1 MEVGRVEVGAYF
13 ADHGVKAG
21 LSGME
26 RDVNRSASSMG
37 SGFKNMLAGDLAN
50 TFGPA
55 AGYAN
60 ILTAALNPATLAVGG
75 LAVGMGIATKMA
87 MDYNTM
93 MVGVGK
99 TTNLVGQDLAALGS
113 DLQKL
118 QMEMGITAQAATS
131 MAEQAGSMGVGLG
144 GTTKYQ
150 REEIIGFSKA
160 VTMAAGAFKMDASTT
175 ADSFGHMGSVVFET
189 FNDQRRAQDQA
200 AMGWEEYVMRTGS
213 AINSLADSMPAKEY
227 QIIAAMDKIGPT
239 LKSITPTEE
248 QYADWMALSGVIIAT
263 GQSGE
268 HTGEMIK
275 DAVRYAQLDNSGDIS
290 KLIGTD
296 TAGLNEMLDEDAV
309 GTMLQLG
316 AAVGDLPLAEQAQ
329 AYKEFG
335 MSGMEFMKL
344 LTKEQDKVREKIKQ
358 TRDEYAKGFGDD
370 ANLRKSWEMVANDA
384 NTQLERVLQTAEVGL
399 TKLGQI
405 AVPGA
410 TTMLTSMADGMME
423 LIEWSERAG
432 TALDTLWNK
441 WSSSEIGSA
450 FNQGFSDAGGAVW
463 KGVVGNVTGGA
474 GAVLGGVLSGL
485 EAVAAGE
492 DIGTAVGIGIKTGIS
507 NTADEALDPLADAA
521 TKTAQEAAQ
530 NFIEAQDAYIKAHP
544 GGMSVSNLYDT
555 GEKTPITGKTI
566 YKEGKPRII
575 GGSDGS
581 QHEYGGL
588 WGRGSG
594 SIVAAEEG
602 INYKISYS
610 TNKHGTTSYLYIDG
624 QLVGETRENSS
635 KEAALQDLFSQPGA
649 EDKLTKTLSLNLQG
663 RSGEAALV
671 TETVDVELGFDVKV
685 ATETARNE
693 LGQFSKSQD
702 WGEFLFGDMENTVL
716 GEMEWASNIG
726 DDVAKAAVDDIG
738 SALQEVSLENYPQ
751 LVAGIESLNQELG
764 DMWGGFG
771 PRSDIYNE
779 LQNKYAD
786 AILAG
791 VIDAKDFMKAQ
802 STETTSLLSDSLS
815 DGYISGS
822 EKGALEARKTLLGL
836 LKERYPVE
844 FEAAGLD
851 ELLSQ
856 IENTLAGKKIEI
868 EVQAKTIWEDWS
880 SAAYREKFLADNP
893 QLSALIT
900 PSQGDEWS
908 DAIGQMA
915 EDAENGD
922 QVAKAA
928 LQDWQIAVQGFADGT
943 ISSMGYASEALYDLI
958 LLYPELGKS
967 GSWLRSFMDDY
978 KNQVM
983 TGLPETEQGT
993 YFPYTY
999 SIWNPESNKGSMWGT
1014 PSYEDITVD
1023 QIESLDQIESPVTVN
1038 EMGAMAGAVIGAKLA
1053 TDTLS
1058 GKATQMQPNLATTAT
1073 ESQNATS
1080 HLTGI
1085 ESHTSSM
1092 VGLLSSIDGKIGA
1105 LAGSKSASNLP
1116 SVSDFVG
1123 SGSISNSSSTGLG
1136 SIAGKIKGGG
1146 IKGLFSAANAAYQDG
1161 GVPAQSGMAWL
1172 DKGDVVIGPNSSM
1185 ASKGNLPAAA
1195 DTASASLNRLA
1206 GAADKSSAAYQTTW
1220 RWFED
1225 YAYEI
1230 TAPTSYKWS
1239 KYPDEPDVNVKGN
1252 VPVAWLSEGQPTGMD
1267 YIDAELQEVIAKS
1280 IGNSQVKPWFARGYE
1295 AQPEWWTAAATKL
1308 SPEHA
1313 ATWAEP
1319 KGGEVAEPVDKAA
1332 VQTAATQGA
1341 MTEADVYYSIYG
1353 ESFTEGCIAANT
1365 PDKSLIYTPSN
1376 SAVAEAARK
1385 WGKDAVIGWN
1395 HLYGES
1401 FTEGCINTN
1410 PPDKLLKFT
1419 PSTKLLEEAARA
1431 QGAWGSQLVGDGS
1444 AASPDGL
1451 AQSIDDN
1458 TESLKSIF
1466 PVLRILNAN
1475 TSKESS
1481 ELAANTQAMKGLGQ
1495 DSVLSQLGGAA
1506 NAKTGSAMAWGTGT
1520 PNVSDALT
1528 TASVWSAIYD
1538 DSGTCIAYVKP
1549 DPSLNFTPGKEYLPG
1564 GKWYHGNQTVG
1575 RTVGQSYGDQALQEM
1590 YSYSEGSDASDAIKE
1605 ASAAAS
1611 KSSAQ
1616 TNNLLAG
1623 LNTRTD
1629 KSNTTASKS
1638 DQTLWDIESNTAIS
1652 AVAGMYSMS
1661 WGGYSGYGGG
1671 SGGSSIIGLAN
1682 RGGNVYP
1689 GGFGG
1694 TSVSGMGGWVSASP
1708 GPAPGSS
1715 TAAWMNAGARTVGGS
1730 NAVQWAEGGVVTSPT
1745 LGWVGEAG
1753 ETEYIVPQHRLDEF
1767 IAAAGAGESHIQ
1779 SLSQIGSGHLV
1790 SVADQTMV
1798 NGQVSQSSYQSGGT
1812 PGIAS
1817 LPSIVGP
1824 ILSHISRQ
1832 ENTIASVREAAAQS
1846 PLAMNINMPL
1856 GPISFTGDAGNRA
1869 DQDALLR
1876 RIENLITRAKQEIAS
1891 ELNYT
1896 RKLGRY

>member
-60 ILTAALNPATLAVGG
+60 VLTAALNPATLAVGG
-75 LAVGMGIATKMA
+75 LAVGMGAATKMA

-99 TTNLVGQDLAALGS
+99 TTNLVGQDLVSLGS

-118 QMEMGITAQAATS
+118 QMEMGLTAEATTG

-144 GTTKYQ
+144 GTTKQQ
-150 REEIIGFSKA
+150 REEIVGFSKA
-160 VTMAAGAFKMDASTT
+160 VTMAAGAFKMDAATT
-175 ADSFGHMGSVVFET
+175 ADSFGHMGSVVFES
-189 FNDQRRAQDQA
+189 FNDQRRAQGQA
-200 AMGWEEYVMRTGS
+200 VMGWEEYVMKTGS
-213 AINSLADSMPAKEY
+213 AINSLADGMPAKEY

-248 QYADWMALSGVIIAT
+248 QYADWMALSGVIIST

-268 HTGEMIK
+268 HTGEMLK
-275 DAVRYAQLDNSGDIS
+275 DAVRYAQLDNGGDVS
-290 KLIGTD
+290 KILGTD
-296 TAGLNEMLDEDAV
+296 TANLNQMLDEDAA
-309 GTMLQLG
+309 GTMLQLAEAIG
-316 AAVGDLPLAEQAQ
+316 ELPLADQAQ

-335 MSGMEFMKL
+335 MSGMEAMKL
-344 LTKEQDKVREKIKQ
+344 LTKEQDKAREKIKQ
-358 TRDEYAKGFGDD
+358 TRDEYAKGV
-370 ANLRKSWEMVANDA
+370 NLPKSWEMVAADA
-384 NTQLERVLQTAEVGL
+384 NKQLDRVIETAKVGL

-410 TTMLTSMADGMME
+410 TTMLTGMADSMME
-423 LIEWSERAG
+423 LIEWSERAY
-432 TALDTLWNK
+432 TAIDTLWDK
-441 WSSSEIGSA
+441 WSGSSAGSA
-450 FNQGFSDAGGAVW
+450 VNQVLSDMGGAIW
-463 KGVVGNVTGGA
+463 EGTVGNVTGWA
-474 GAVLGGVLSGL
+474 GGILSGL
-485 EAVAAGE
+485 EALAGTGPAAEVGE
-492 DIGTAVGIGIKTGIS
+492 DIGTTVGTGIKTGVS
-507 NTADEALDPLADAA
+507 NTADEALEPIEDAA
-521 TKTAQEAAQ
+521 GDSGAEA
-530 NFIEAQDAYIKAHP
+530 
-544 GGMSVSNLYDT
+544 
-555 GEKTPITGKTI
+555 GKTWADNFAELVKAGVS
-566 YKEGKPRII
+566 KEIAGIMAAFNVSDMRALDII
-575 GGSDGS
+575 NAQTKSKN
-581 QHEYGGL
+581 EYGGL

-594 SIVAAEEG
+594 TIVADEEG
-602 INYKISYS
+602 INYQISYS
-610 TNKHGTTSYLYIDG
+610 TDKFGTTSYLYIDG
-624 QLVGETRENSS
+624 QLMGETRENSS

-663 RSGEAALV
+663 RGGEAALV
-671 TETVDVELGFDVKV
+671 VETVDVELGFDVNV
-685 ATETARNE
+685 ATANANQS
-693 LGQFSKSQD
+693 LKKFSESQN
-702 WGEFLFGDMENTVL
+702 WGDYLFGDKENTVL
-716 GEMEWASNIG
+716 GELEWASNIG
-726 DDVAKAAVDDIG
+726 DDVAKSAVDDIG
-738 SALQEVSLENYPQ
+738 TALQEVSLENYPKI
-751 LVAGIESLNQELG
+751 VAGVEALNRELG

-771 PRSDIYNE
+771 PRSDVYTK
-779 LQNKYAD
+779 LQSQYAD

-791 VIDAKDFMKAQ
+791 VIDAKDLLKAQ
-802 STETTSLLSDSLS
+802 STETTNLLADSLA
-815 DGYISGS
+815 DGYITGS

-856 IENTLAGKKIEI
+856 IEDTLAGKKIEI

-958 LLYPELGKS
+958 MLYPQLGKS
-967 GSWLRSFMDDY
+967 GSWLRSFMGDY
-978 KNQVM
+978 QSKVM
-983 TGLPETEQGT
+983 SGLSDTEKGT

-1014 PSYEDITVD
+1014 SPSEDITVD
-1023 QIESLDQIESPVTVN
+1023 QIESLDQIESPITIN
-1038 EMGAMAGAVIGAKLA
+1038 EMGTMAGAVMGAKLA

-1058 GKATQMQPNLATTAT
+1058 GKAVQMQPDLATTAT
-1073 ESQNATS
+1073 ESQNATA

-1085 ESHTSSM
+1085 ESHTGSM

-1105 LAGSKSASNLP
+1105 LSLA
-1116 SVSDFVG
+1116 G
-1123 SGSISNSSSTGLG
+1123 SGSGSQSITKFVSSSGGQNSSLG
-1136 SIAGKIKGGG
+1136 SVASKVGGSIKR
-1146 IKGLFSAANAAYQDG
+1146 LFSSANAAYQDG

-1172 DKGDVVIGPNSSM
+1172 DKGDVVIGPNSSI

-1230 TAPTSYKWS
+1230 TAPASYKWS
-1239 KYPDEPDVNVKGN
+1239 KYPAEPDVNVKGN

-1280 IGNSQVKPWFARGYE
+1280 VGNSLVKPWFARGYE
-1295 AQPEWWTAAATKL
+1295 AQPEWWTEAATSL
-1308 SPEHA
+1308 SPKYADEWSA
-1313 ATWAEP
+1313 A
-1319 KGGEVAEPVDKAA
+1319 KGGEVAKPPSG
-1332 VQTAATQGA
+1332 QTAIVETSARQQGL
-1341 MTEADVYYSIYG
+1341 TIADVWNSIYG
-1353 ESFTEGCIAANT
+1353 ESFTEGCIAANA
-1365 PDKSLIYTPSN
+1365 PDKNLIYTPS
-1376 SAVAEAARK
+1376 AGAIAEAGRT
-1385 WGKDAVIGWN
+1385 WGKEETEAWS
-1395 HLYGES
+1395 HLYGEA
-1401 FTEGCINTN
+1401 FTEGCISTN
-1410 PPDKLLKFT
+1410 PPDKLLNFT
-1419 PSTKLLEEAARA
+1419 PSAKLLAETARA
-1431 QGAWGSQLVGDGS
+1431 QGAWGRQLVGSVGDGS

-1451 AQSIDDN
+1451 TQSTDDN
-1458 TESLKSIF
+1458 TESLQAIF
-1466 PVLRILNAN
+1466 PVLRILNSNAA
-1475 TSKESS
+1475 KGSS
-1481 ELAANTQAMKGLGQ
+1481 ELAANTHAMKGLGQ

-1506 NAKTGSAMAWGTGT
+1506 NAKTGGAMAWGEGT

-1528 TASVWSAIYD
+1528 TASIWSAIYD

-1549 DPSLNFTPGKEYLPG
+1549 DPSLNFTPGKEYQPG
-1564 GKWYHGNQTVG
+1564 GKWYHGNETVG
-1575 RTVGQSYGDQALQEM
+1575 RTIGQSYGDQALQEM
-1590 YSYSEGSDASDAIKE
+1590 YSYSGGSDASDAIKE
-1605 ASAAAS
+1605 SSAAAS
-1611 KSSAQ
+1611 KNSAQ

-1629 KSNTTASKS
+1629 KSNTTAAKS
-1638 DQTLWDIESNTAIS
+1638 DQTLVDIESNTAIS

-1661 WGGYSGYGGG
+1661 WGGSYGSRYGS

-1682 RGGNVYP
+1682 RGGDAYW
-1689 GGFGG
+1689 GG
-1694 TSVSGMGGWVSASP
+1694 TSVSGGGGWVSASP
-1708 GPAPGSS
+1708 GPASGSS
-1715 TAAWMNAGARTVGGS
+1715 TAAWMNAGARAVGGS

-1779 SLSQIGSGHLV
+1779 SLSQIGSGRLV

-1832 ENTIASVREAAAQS
+1832 ENTIASVREAAAQA

-1856 GPISFTGDAGNRA
+1856 GPINFTGDAGNRA

>member
-1 MEVGRVEVGAYF
+1 
-13 ADHGVKAG
+13 
-21 LSGME
+21 
-26 RDVNRSASSMG
+26 
-37 SGFKNMLAGDLAN
+37 
-50 TFGPA
+50 
-55 AGYAN
+55 
-60 ILTAALNPATLAVGG
+60 
-75 LAVGMGIATKMA
+75 
-87 MDYNTM
+87 
-93 MVGVGK
+93 
-99 TTNLVGQDLAALGS
+99 
-113 DLQKL
+113 
-118 QMEMGITAQAATS
+118 
-131 MAEQAGSMGVGLG
+131 MAE
-144 GTTKYQ
+144 
-150 REEIIGFSKA
+150 E
-160 VTMAAGAFKMDASTT
+160 
-175 ADSFGHMGSVVFET
+175 
-189 FNDQRRAQDQA
+189 
-200 AMGWEEYVMRTGS
+200 
-213 AINSLADSMPAKEY
+213 
-227 QIIAAMDKIGPT
+227 
-239 LKSITPTEE
+239 
-248 QYADWMALSGVIIAT
+248 
-263 GQSGE
+263 
-268 HTGEMIK
+268 
-275 DAVRYAQLDNSGDIS
+275 
-290 KLIGTD
+290 
-296 TAGLNEMLDEDAV
+296 
-309 GTMLQLG
+309 
-316 AAVGDLPLAEQAQ
+316 
-329 AYKEFG
+329 
-335 MSGMEFMKL
+335 
-344 LTKEQDKVREKIKQ
+344 
-358 TRDEYAKGFGDD
+358 
-370 ANLRKSWEMVANDA
+370 
-384 NTQLERVLQTAEVGL
+384 
-399 TKLGQI
+399 
-405 AVPGA
+405 
-410 TTMLTSMADGMME
+410 
-423 LIEWSERAG
+423 
-432 TALDTLWNK
+432 
-441 WSSSEIGSA
+441 
-450 FNQGFSDAGGAVW
+450 
-463 KGVVGNVTGGA
+463 
-474 GAVLGGVLSGL
+474 
-485 EAVAAGE
+485 
-492 DIGTAVGIGIKTGIS
+492 
-507 NTADEALDPLADAA
+507 
-521 TKTAQEAAQ
+521 
-530 NFIEAQDAYIKAHP
+530 
-544 GGMSVSNLYDT
+544 
-555 GEKTPITGKTI
+555 
-566 YKEGKPRII
+566 
-575 GGSDGS
+575 
-581 QHEYGGL
+581 
-588 WGRGSG
+588 
-594 SIVAAEEG
+594 
-602 INYKISYS
+602 
-610 TNKHGTTSYLYIDG
+610 
-624 QLVGETRENSS
+624 
-635 KEAALQDLFSQPGA
+635 
-649 EDKLTKTLSLNLQG
+649 
-663 RSGEAALV
+663 
-671 TETVDVELGFDVKV
+671 
-685 ATETARNE
+685 
-693 LGQFSKSQD
+693 
-702 WGEFLFGDMENTVL
+702 
-716 GEMEWASNIG
+716 
-726 DDVAKAAVDDIG
+726 
-738 SALQEVSLENYPQ
+738 
-751 LVAGIESLNQELG
+751 
-764 DMWGGFG
+764 
-771 PRSDIYNE
+771 
-779 LQNKYAD
+779 
-786 AILAG
+786 
-791 VIDAKDFMKAQ
+791 
-802 STETTSLLSDSLS
+802 
-815 DGYISGS
+815 
-822 EKGALEARKTLLGL
+822 
-836 LKERYPVE
+836 
-844 FEAAGLD
+844 
-851 ELLSQ
+851 
-856 IENTLAGKKIEI
+856 
-868 EVQAKTIWEDWS
+868 
-880 SAAYREKFLADNP
+880 
-893 QLSALIT
+893 
-900 PSQGDEWS
+900 
-908 DAIGQMA
+908 
-915 EDAENGD
+915 AENGD

-1058 GKATQMQPNLATTAT
+1058 GKATQMQPDLTTTAT

-1123 SGSISNSSSTGLG
+1123 SGSISNSSTGLG

-1172 DKGDVVIGPNSSM
+1172 DEGDVVIGPNSSM

-1195 DTASASLNRLA
+1195 DTASASLTKLA
-1206 GAADKSSAAYQTTW
+1206 GAVDKSSAAYQTTW

-1280 IGNSQVKPWFARGYE
+1280 VGNSLVKPWFARGYE
-1295 AQPEWWTAAATKL
+1295 AQPDWWTEAATSL
-1308 SPEHA
+1308 SPKYADEWSA
-1313 ATWAEP
+1313 P
-1319 KGGEVAEPVDKAA
+1319 KGGEVAKPSSGQSAIVE
-1332 VQTAATQGA
+1332 TAAWQQGL
-1341 MTEADVYYSIYG
+1341 TVADVWNSIYG
-1353 ESFTEGCIAANT
+1353 ESFTEGCIAANA
-1365 PDKSLIYTPSN
+1365 PDKSLIYTPS
-1376 SAVAEAARK
+1376 AGAIAEAGRT
-1385 WGKDAVIGWN
+1385 WGKEATEAWSY
-1395 HLYGES
+1395 LYGEA
-1401 FTEGCINTN
+1401 FTEGCISTA
-1410 PPDKLLKFT
+1410 PPDKLLHFT
-1419 PSTKLLEEAARA
+1419 PSAKLLEEMARA
-1431 QGAWGSQLVGDGS
+1431 QGAWGSQLVGTTGGS
-1444 AASPDGL
+1444 APSAGGL
-1451 AQSIDDN
+1451 AQSIEDN

-1466 PVLRILNAN
+1466 PVLRILNSNAA
-1475 TSKESS
+1475 KGSS
-1481 ELAANTQAMKGLGQ
+1481 ELAANTHAMKGLGQ

-1605 ASAAAS
+1605 SSAAAS
-1611 KSSAQ
+1611 KNSAQ

-1638 DQTLWDIESNTAIS
+1638 DQTLGDIESNTAIS

-1661 WGGYSGYGGG
+1661 WGGYSGYGG
-1671 SGGSSIIGLAN
+1671 SGGGSSSIIGLAN

-1708 GPAPGSS
+1708 GPASGSS
-1715 TAAWMNAGARTVGGS
+1715 TAAWMNAGAQAVGGS

-1798 NGQVSQSSYQSGGT
+1798 NGQISQSSYQSGGT

-1832 ENTIASVREAAAQS
+1832 ENTIASVREAAAQA

-1856 GPISFTGDAGNRA
+1856 GPINFTGDASNRA
-1869 DQDALLR
+1869 DQEALLR